1 VTEDDNG
8 PSFFVLPRKY
18 VGPEYIPTGQMLAV
32 RPAIVRFRDQGLKI
46 IDWRRLQAPPVTN
59 NCYGEKHRAENYMD
73 LFMTGL
79 ISL

>member
-1 VTEDDNG
+1 MIMGLASLYYPVNMWN
-8 PSFFVLPRKY
+8 F
-18 VGPEYIPTGQMLAV
+18 EYIPTGQMLAV